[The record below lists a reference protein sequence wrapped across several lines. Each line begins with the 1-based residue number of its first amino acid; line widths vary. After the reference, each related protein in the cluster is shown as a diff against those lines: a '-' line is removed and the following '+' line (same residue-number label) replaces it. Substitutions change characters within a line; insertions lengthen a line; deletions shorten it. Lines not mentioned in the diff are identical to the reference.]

1 MANRSG
7 DSEADLLRRY
17 VHEVEA
23 HPRLTPEEQ
32 ADFVAHASTD
42 HTGAHEA
49 RRRLIQS
56 HLRVVVEIAH
66 RLEHRGVPLLDLIQE
81 GNLGLMRAVDRLEEG
96 ISVDFDAAVRWH
108 VRQAMGRVLHDAGAE
123 FDRELD
129 AAYGS
134 FESPDATTDYP
145 PYDPGF
151 PTGSASSPDHGGE
164 TCPSPGSNVRALRAL
179 PGGGSATRSGRE
191 LSGETA
197 PYDLVADQ
205 LEREALELQLDWLSP
220 REQMVLRLRFGLD
233 ETGELTMQRIAQE
246 FDVTTEHV
254 RQIEK
259 KAMSKLRHPSVARL
273 WSADQIQDLD
283 QRPTGS

>member
-1 MANRSG
+1 MAYRSG

-56 HLRVVVEIAH
+56 HLRIVVQIAH

-96 ISVDFDAAVRWH
+96 VSVDFDAAVRWH
-108 VRQAMGRVLHDAGAE
+108 VRQAMARLLHDAGSE
-123 FDRELD
+123 LDRELD
-129 AAYGS
+129 AAYDS
-134 FESPDATTDYP
+134 FEPGDAATEYP

-151 PTGSASSPDHGGE
+151 PTGSASSASSPDHASE
-164 TCPSPGSNVRALRAL
+164 THPSLSGNVRALHAL

-191 LSGETA
+191 LAGEPA

-220 REQMVLRLRFGLD
+220 ASR
-233 ETGELTMQRIAQE
+233 
-246 FDVTTEHV
+246 
-254 RQIEK
+254 
-259 KAMSKLRHPSVARL
+259 
-273 WSADQIQDLD
+273 WC
-283 QRPTGS
+283 